1 MWQDQTDYTPE
12 KNDIVEIT
20 TKSGAG
26 LYVQDFYTLNEVDKW
41 IVVSRMLDSM
51 KSLRHMI

>member
-51 KSLRHMI
+51 KNLRHMI